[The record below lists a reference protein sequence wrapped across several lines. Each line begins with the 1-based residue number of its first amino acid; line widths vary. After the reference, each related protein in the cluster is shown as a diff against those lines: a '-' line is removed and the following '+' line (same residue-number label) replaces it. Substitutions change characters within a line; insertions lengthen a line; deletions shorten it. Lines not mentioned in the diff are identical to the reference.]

1 MAAVGIVKGLKL
13 LVGRNEGIDQVHG
26 ILEVDIVISRA
37 MNQQEVAL
45 QLIYMGDG
53 RVVIVTSR
61 IQLGRLQV
69 ALGVDRIIIPPGSHW
84 RHRDGSFKHI
94 ISDHQGKRGHV
105 APVGPTPNSY
115 SPWSFPT
122 FVLAVL

>member
-1 MAAVGIVKGLKL
+1 MVAVGVVKGFKL
-13 LVGRNEGIDQVHG
+13 LVCRDECVDQVHG

-61 IQLGRLQV
+61 IQLGRLQI
-69 ALGVDRIIIPPGSHW
+69 ALGVDRIVVPPGSHW
-84 RHRDGSFKHI
+84 GYRDGSFKHLVAN
-94 ISDHQGKRGHV
+94 HQGKGGHV
-105 APVGPTPNSY
+105 APIRPAPNS
-115 SPWSFPT
+115 T
-122 FVLAVL
+122 KGILAKYLAPSI